1 MSCIQEHEFTVGYLF
16 CGAGVGA
23 YGADCAQVEV
33 DGHRATVRNV
43 GGIDFEQER
52 CNTFTKL
59 TGAKSLCADIGRM
72 RPRELRAFFGER
84 APYFMKWSPPCKGAS
99 RLTSKERAAT
109 KKYQDMNRLAVKAA
123 RKVLA
128 AWQGEARPVMVVI
141 ENVPAYRHRCPENL
155 AEVVRLGRRAG
166 YEVSVVEHDL
176 GEEAGLAQRRQRLTI
191 CWRDAKRCPVPVAMP
206 SKKRLRGVGEV
217 LGPLPFPDDPRAGK
231 HHRLPKIEWL
241 NAVRLALV
249 PPGGDWRDLPPRGGV
264 VAWLK
269 ARGLWPA
276 GVDTGPFRDLV
287 EEQLGTPVQ
296 QGQQRREVHRRHP
309 VQAWA
314 APAPTVAGPGG
325 AGLCAVEDPRG
336 LESLAY
342 GKDGRFT
349 NQYRVGD
356 WDSAATC
363 VTGVTSMTAGMP
375 SAADPRALDALGL
388 GHAPRRGAEGVTA
401 WDAPAPTVRG
411 VARHDNG
418 GAAVADPR
426 ALEGVALTHA
436 RGERFADQYRVQDW
450 SAPGRTVTGATDVQ
464 AGAPVVA
471 DARPL
476 DALALRADGRAGTC
490 GVIAW
495 DGPAGTVIGMP
506 YVSGGSTPVSVADP
520 RLDGLAM
527 GTDNPLRH
535 RNKYAVTGWGSPS
548 GTVTAA
554 SRPGSGA
561 PSVADQRVL
570 ELVGLGQTATGAGT
584 YAGRPGLFGVMD
596 ERAPAP
602 TVSGSATVSSSNTP
616 AALADSRAAAA
627 LDALG
632 VGPTCRNGFYGV
644 LEWDQPARTVTGSL
658 QVDNGSAAI
667 ADPRP
672 APRPVI
678 SIHLALALLAEG
690 WEPPKGALAPAIL
703 SPLSGCWH
711 RPLTT
716 LELAVLQG
724 LPPVVDGQPL
734 EFVSSSDARVR
745 SMVGDGIPA
754 GGALVW
760 QEEQLLAALKSK
772 LGHGWSL
779 VSDFWF
785 RPGFE
790 GYAA

>member
-52 CNTFTKL
+52 CDTFTKL

-128 AWQGEARPVMVVI
+128 AWKGDERPVMVVI

-155 AEVVRLGRRAG
+155 AEVLRLGRRAG

-264 VAWLK
+264 VAWLE

-276 GVDTGPFRDLV
+276 GVDTGPFRALV
-287 EEQLGTPVQ
+287 EEQLGTPVR

-314 APAPTVAGPGG
+314 EPAPTVAGPGG

-336 LESLAY
+336 LE
-342 GKDGRFT
+342 
-349 NQYRVGD
+349 
-356 WDSAATC
+356 
-363 VTGVTSMTAGMP
+363 
-375 SAADPRALDALGL
+375 GL
-388 GHAPRRGAEGVTA
+388 
-401 WDAPAPTVRG
+401 
-411 VARHDNG
+411 
-418 GAAVADPR
+418 
-426 ALEGVALTHA
+426 ALTHA

-450 SAPGRTVTGATDVQ
+450 TAPGKTVTGTTDVQ
-464 AGAPVVA
+464 AGAAVVA

-490 GVIAW
+490 GVIDW
-495 DGPAGTVIGMP
+495 REPAGTVIGMP

-520 RLDGLAM
+520 RLDGIAM

-535 RNKYAVTGWGSPS
+535 RNKYAVTDWAGPA

-570 ELVGLGQTATGAGT
+570 ELVGLGQTATGADS
-584 YAGRPGLFGVMD
+584 YHGRPGLFGVMD

-616 AALADSRAAAA
+616 AALADSRAVAA

-644 LEWDQPARTVTGSL
+644 LEWDAPARTVTGSL
-658 QVDNGSAAI
+658 QVDNGTAAI

-754 GGALVW
+754 AGALVW

>member
-52 CNTFTKL
+52 CDTFTKL

-128 AWQGEARPVMVVI
+128 AWQGDERPVMVVI

-155 AEVVRLGRRAG
+155 AEVLRLGRRAG

-176 GEEAGLAQRRQRLTI
+176 GEEAGLAQHRTRLTI
-191 CWRDAKRCPVPVAMP
+191 GWRDTKRCPVPVAMP

-231 HHRLPKIEWL
+231 HHKLPRIEWL

-264 VAWLK
+264 VAWLE

-314 APAPTVAGPGG
+314 EPAPTVAGPGG
-325 AGLCAVEDPRG
+325 AGLCAVEDPR
-336 LESLAY
+336 
-342 GKDGRFT
+342 
-349 NQYRVGD
+349 
-356 WDSAATC
+356 
-363 VTGVTSMTAGMP
+363 P
-375 SAADPRALDALGL
+375 LDALGL
-388 GHAPRRGAEGVTA
+388 GHSPRRGAEGVTA
-401 WDAPAPTVRG
+401 WDGPAPTVRG

-426 ALEGVALTHA
+426 
-436 RGERFADQYRVQDW
+436 
-450 SAPGRTVTGATDVQ
+450 
-464 AGAPVVA
+464 
-471 DARPL
+471 PL
-476 DALALRADGRAGTC
+476 DG
-490 GVIAW
+490 I
-495 DGPAGTVIGMP
+495 
-506 YVSGGSTPVSVADP
+506 
-520 RLDGLAM
+520 AM

-602 TVSGSATVSSSNTP
+602 TVSGSAAVSSSNTP

-644 LEWDQPARTVTGSL
+644 LEWDAPARTVTGSL

>member
-33 DGHRATVRNV
+33 GGHRATVRNV

-52 CNTFTKL
+52 CDTFSKL

-72 RPRELRAFFGER
+72 RPRELRAFFGAR

-128 AWQGEARPVMVVI
+128 AWKGDDRPVMVVI

-155 AEVVRLGRRAG
+155 AEVLRLGRRAG

-264 VAWLK
+264 VSWLE

-276 GVDTGPFRDLV
+276 GVDTGPFRALV
-287 EEQLGTPVQ
+287 EEQLGTPVRR
-296 QGQQRREVHRRHP
+296 GQQRREVHRRHP

-314 APAPTVAGPGG
+314 EPAPTVAGPGG

-375 SAADPRALDALGL
+375 SAADPRPLDALGL

-426 ALEGVALTHA
+426 G
-436 RGERFADQYRVQDW
+436 
-450 SAPGRTVTGATDVQ
+450 
-464 AGAPVVA
+464 
-471 DARPL
+471 L

-490 GVIAW
+490 GVIDW
-495 DGPAGTVIGMP
+495 RESAGTVIGMP

-520 RLDGLAM
+520 RGLEGVALTHTR
-527 GTDNPLRH
+527 GERFSDQYRVQGWSAPSKT
-535 RNKYAVTGWGSPS
+535 VTGA
-548 GTVTAA
+548 TDIQV
-554 SRPGSGA
+554 GA

-570 ELVGLGQTATGAGT
+570 ELVGLGQTATGAGS
-584 YAGRPGLFGVMD
+584 YHGRPGLFGVMD

-644 LEWDQPARTVTGSL
+644 LEWDSPARTVTGSL

-724 LPPVVDGQPL
+724 LPPVVDEQPL

>member
-1 MSCIQEHEFTVGYLF
+1 MSCIQEHEFSVGYLF

-23 YGADCAQVEV
+23 YGADCAEVEV

-43 GGIDFEQER
+43 GGVDFEQER
-52 CNTFTKL
+52 CDTFTKL

-109 KKYQDMNRLAVKAA
+109 KKYQDMNRLAVKAS

-128 AWQGEARPVMVVI
+128 AWQGDARPVMVVI

-191 CWRDAKRCPVPVAMP
+191 CWRDVKRCPVPVTMP

-264 VAWLK
+264 VAWLE

-276 GVDTGPFRDLV
+276 GVDTGPFRALV

-314 APAPTVAGPGG
+314 EPAPTVAGPGG
-325 AGLCAVEDPRG
+325 AGLCAVGDP
-336 LESLAY
+336 
-342 GKDGRFT
+342 
-349 NQYRVGD
+349 
-356 WDSAATC
+356 
-363 VTGVTSMTAGMP
+363 
-375 SAADPRALDALGL
+375 
-388 GHAPRRGAEGVTA
+388 
-401 WDAPAPTVRG
+401 
-411 VARHDNG
+411 
-418 GAAVADPR
+418 
-426 ALEGVALTHA
+426 
-436 RGERFADQYRVQDW
+436 
-450 SAPGRTVTGATDVQ
+450 
-464 AGAPVVA
+464 
-471 DARPL
+471 RPL

-490 GVIAW
+490 GVIPW
-495 DGPAGTVIGMP
+495 EKPAGTVIGMP

-520 RLDGLAM
+520 RALDGIAM
-527 GTDNPLRH
+527 GADNPGRH
-535 RNKYAVTGWGSPS
+535 RNKYAVGGWEQPT

-554 SRPGSGA
+554 TRPGSGA

-570 ELVGLGQTATGAGT
+570 ELVGLGQTAKGSGT
-584 YAGRPGLFGVMD
+584 YSGRPGLFGVMD

-602 TVSGSATVSSSNTP
+602 TVSGSAAVSSSNTP

-627 LDALG
+627 LEALG
-632 VGPTCRNGFYGV
+632 VGVNCRNGFYGV
-644 LEWDQPARTVTGSL
+644 LEWDSPARTVTGSL

-760 QEEQLLAALKSK
+760 QEEQLRAALKSK

-790 GYAA
+790 GHAA

>member
-1 MSCIQEHEFTVGYLF
+1 MTHQHQDHEFTVGYLF

-23 YGADCAQVEV
+23 YGADCAEVEV
-33 DGHRATVRNV
+33 DGHRATVRNL

-52 CNTFTKL
+52 CDTFTKL
-59 TGAKSLCADIGRM
+59 TGARSLCADIGRI
-72 RPRELRAFFGER
+72 RPRELRAFFGAQ

-109 KKYQDMNRLAVKAA
+109 KKYQDMNRLAVKAS

-128 AWQGEARPVMVVI
+128 AWKGDERPVMVVI

-155 AEVVRLGRRAG
+155 AEVVRLGQRAG

-191 CWRDAKRCPVPVAMP
+191 CWRDPKRCPGPVAMP
-206 SKKRLRGVGEV
+206 PKKRLRGVGEV
-217 LGPLPFPDDPRAGK
+217 LGPLPFPDDPAAGK
-231 HHRLPKIEWL
+231 HHRLPRIEWL

-264 VAWLK
+264 VAWLE

-276 GVDTGPFRDLV
+276 GVDTGPFRTLV

-296 QGQQRREVHRRHP
+296 SGQQRREVHRRHP

-336 LESLAY
+336 MEALA
-342 GKDGRFT
+342 
-349 NQYRVGD
+349 
-356 WDSAATC
+356 
-363 VTGVTSMTAGMP
+363 
-375 SAADPRALDALGL
+375 L
-388 GHAPRRGAEGVTA
+388 GHAPRRGAEGVAA

-418 GAAVADPR
+418 GAAAADP
-426 ALEGVALTHA
+426 
-436 RGERFADQYRVQDW
+436 
-450 SAPGRTVTGATDVQ
+450 
-464 AGAPVVA
+464 
-471 DARPL
+471 RPL

-490 GVIAW
+490 GVIDW
-495 DGPAGTVIGMP
+495 ERPAGTVIGMP
-506 YVSGGSTPVSVADP
+506 YVSGGSTPGSVADP
-520 RLDGLAM
+520 RAALDGIAM

-535 RNKYAVTGWGSPS
+535 RNKYAVGGWESPT

-554 SRPGSGA
+554 THPGSGA
-561 PSVADQRVL
+561 PSVVDQRVL
-570 ELVGLGQTATGAGT
+570 ELVGLGQTAKGSGT
-584 YAGRPGLFGVMD
+584 YAGRPGLFGVLD
-596 ERAPAP
+596 EREPAP
-602 TVSGSATVSSSNTP
+602 TVSGSASVSGSNTP
-616 AALADSRAAAA
+616 AALAGSRAASAVE
-627 LDALG
+627 ALG
-632 VGPTCRNGFYGV
+632 VGVNCRNGFYGV
-644 LEWDQPARTVTGSL
+644 LEWDEPARTVTGSMQL
-658 QVDNGSAAI
+658 DNGPASI

-672 APRPVI
+672 QPRSVI

-690 WEPPKGALAPAIL
+690 WEPPKGVLAPAIL

-724 LPPVVDGQPL
+724 LPPVVDGLPL

-760 QEEQLLAALKSK
+760 QEEQLRAALKAK

-785 RPGFE
+785 RPE
-790 GYAA
+790 QQLHA